1 MKLNQKITIKT
12 IIIEKIIT
20 TYTKISAH
28 LMKSPLPQ
36 IQTMLITVK
45 VKATPI
51 KELA

>member
-1 MKLNQKITIKT
+1 MKLLRKITIITITIKT
-12 IIIEKIIT
+12 IIT
-20 TYTKISAH
+20 TNVNFLST

-36 IQTMLITVK
+36 IQITHITVK